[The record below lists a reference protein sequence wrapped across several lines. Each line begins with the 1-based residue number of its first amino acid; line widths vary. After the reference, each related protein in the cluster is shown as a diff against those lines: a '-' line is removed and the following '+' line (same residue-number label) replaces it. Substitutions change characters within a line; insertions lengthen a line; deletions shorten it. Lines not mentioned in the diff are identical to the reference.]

1 MYSDLKK
8 YYNIEVY
15 LITETYLFV
24 KSLLKSRQYWISLKR
39 YIYYQRENL
48 WKIRYENNCLIIYDI
63 YLLI

>member
-24 KSLLKSRQYWISLKR
+24 KSLLKSRQY
-39 YIYYQRENL
+39 
-48 WKIRYENNCLIIYDI
+48 
-63 YLLI
+63 